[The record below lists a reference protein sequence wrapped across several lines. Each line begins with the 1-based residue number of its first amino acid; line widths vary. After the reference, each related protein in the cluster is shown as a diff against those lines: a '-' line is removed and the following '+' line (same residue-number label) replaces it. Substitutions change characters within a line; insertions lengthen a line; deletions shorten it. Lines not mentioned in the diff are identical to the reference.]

1 MTAVLP
7 VIPAEAGIQILD
19 PGSESG
25 VTVLI
30 PANRTR
36 DLAIATNC
44 AYIEENWMA
53 RKKKSQTTIP
63 GGSLL
68 TRGDI
73 IKIMDQG
80 SPVECKVLS
89 CLATEDGA
97 CMASIEVLEGERK
110 GERITTKL
118 RALQEED

>member
-1 MTAVLP
+1 ML
-7 VIPAEAGIQILD
+7 
-19 PGSESG
+19 
-25 VTVLI
+25 
-30 PANRTR
+30 TR
-36 DLAIATNC
+36 FNC

-118 RALQEED
+118 RARQEED